1 MKADCCAL
9 RAPAIRD
16 GIRTPAYRPSSS
28 FRPLLPS
35 PHRLAMKA
43 DCCALRAP
51 AIQDGIR
58 TPAYRP
64 SSSFRPARTM
74 PIWSCMQAC
83 AHIVAVRDFHRKK
96 KQFRRFFFSRQNCYS
111 LSSSH
116 FLIPLLNILQIMSGI
131 FPLPPARLPR
141 QTAARRSCSPTA
153 RRSGTRHS
161 PSCCTASI
169 RFPYRLCSGN
179 GSPPV
184 SVPRSEAAVSVLR

>member
-1 MKADCCAL
+1 MKADCCALRAPAIRDDIRTPAYRPSSSFRPLLPSPHRLAMKADCCAL

-51 AIQDGIR
+51 AIRDGIR

-64 SSSFRPARTM
+64 SSSFRLARTM

-96 KQFRRFFFSRQNCYS
+96 KQFRRFSFHVRTAILFLLHTFSY
-111 LSSSH
+111 
-116 FLIPLLNILQIMSGI
+116 
-131 FPLPPARLPR
+131 
-141 QTAARRSCSPTA
+141 RS
-153 RRSGTRHS
+153 
-161 PSCCTASI
+161 
-169 RFPYRLCSGN
+169 
-179 GSPPV
+179 
-184 SVPRSEAAVSVLR
+184 

>member
-28 FRPLLPS
+28 FRPRLPS

-51 AIQDGIR
+51 AIRDGIR

-64 SSSFRPARTM
+64 SSSFRLARTM

-96 KQFRRFFFSRQNCYS
+96 NSSSDVFLSTSEPLFPFFFT
-111 LSSSH
+111 LSH
-116 FLIPLLNILQIMSGI
+116 TALEYPPNNVWN
-131 FPLPPARLPR
+131 LPSA
-141 QTAARRSCSPTA
+141 SCSSAPSN
-153 RRSGTRHS
+153 RSTQILFTDCTPLWHS
-161 PSCCTASI
+161 S
-169 RFPYRLCSGN
+169 
-179 GSPPV
+179 
-184 SVPRSEAAVSVLR
+184 